1 MARLTARSTARQQ
14 RGLLLAVLLATTTLG
29 SCGYT
34 YGTGLHEHGI
44 RTVAFQV
51 VGNQSY
57 RQRLEV
63 EINRFLARELP
74 VTTDLTLADRSTADA
89 VLQVVLSD
97 VRERTV
103 VTGRPTPGVPN
114 PGYARVREGALEGA
128 IMLRLV
134 RNDGTVQ
141 LERHL
146 LDRTEFRAGIGENLT
161 SARAELA
168 EDLAR
173 KIALALET
181 DF

>member
-1 MARLTARSTARQQ
+1 MMIRTQ
-14 RGLLLAVLLATTTLG
+14 RTLSWMLLLATATLS

-34 YGTGLHEHGI
+34 FGNGLADYDI

-63 EINRFLARELP
+63 EISRFLARELP

-103 VTGRPTPGVPN
+103 VTGSPTPPP
-114 PGYARVREGALEGA
+114 PGGIQDLAFSRVREGAIEGS
-128 IMLRLV
+128 IVLRLV
-134 RNDGTVQ
+134 ARDGTVK
-141 LERHL
+141 LEREL
-146 LDRTEFRAGIGENLT
+146 LDRTEFRAGMGENLT

-173 KIALALET
+173 KIALALEN

>member
-1 MARLTARSTARQQ
+1 
-14 RGLLLAVLLATTTLG
+14 
-29 SCGYT
+29 
-34 YGTGLHEHGI
+34 
-44 RTVAFQV
+44 VAFQV

-63 EINRFLARELP
+63 EISRFLARELP

-103 VTGRPTPGVPN
+103 VTGRPTTRSPGEAPVYD
-114 PGYARVREGALEGA
+114 YARVREGALEGA
-128 IMLRLV
+128 IVLRLIGS
-134 RNDGTVQ
+134 DGTVQ

-146 LDRTEFRAGIGENLT
+146 LDRTEFRAAIGENLT

-173 KIALALET
+173 KIALALES

>member
-1 MARLTARSTARQQ
+1 MVGTH
-14 RGLLLAVLLATTTLG
+14 RGLLCVALLTATSLS

-34 YGTGLHEHGI
+34 FGTGLSDYGI

-74 VTTDLTLADRSTADA
+74 VTTDLTLADRNSADA

-103 VTGRPTPGVPN
+103 VTGRPTIGGPPN
-114 PGYARVREGALEGA
+114 PAYSRVREGALEGS
-128 IMLRLV
+128 IVLRLIGS
-134 RNDGTVQ
+134 DGTVQ
-141 LERHL
+141 LERNL
-146 LDRTEFRAGIGENLT
+146 LDRTEFRAAIGENLT

-168 EDLAR
+168 EDIAR
-173 KIALALET
+173 KIALALEN

>member
-1 MARLTARSTARQQ
+1 MMVRTHG
-14 RGLLLAVLLATTTLG
+14 GLLCVALLAAASLS

-34 YGTGLHEHGI
+34 FGTGLSDYGI

-63 EINRFLARELP
+63 EISRFLARELP

-103 VTGRPTPGVPN
+103 VTGRPTTRSPGEAPVYD
-114 PGYARVREGALEGA
+114 YARVREGALEGA
-128 IMLRLV
+128 IVLRLIGS
-134 RNDGTVQ
+134 DGTVQ

-146 LDRTEFRAGIGENLT
+146 LDRTEFRAAIGENLT

-173 KIALALET
+173 KIALALES

>member
-1 MARLTARSTARQQ
+1 MMVRTQRALLRL
-14 RGLLLAVLLATTTLG
+14 LLLATATLS

-34 YGTGLHEHGI
+34 FGNGLSQYGI

-63 EINRFLARELP
+63 EINRFLARELS
-74 VTTDLTLADRSTADA
+74 VTTDLTLADRSSADA
-89 VLQVVLSD
+89 VLQVVLSNA
-97 VRERTV
+97 RERTV
-103 VTGRPTPGVPN
+103 VPGRPIAGVPGSAF
-114 PGYARVREGALEGA
+114 PRVREGALEGA
-128 IMLRLV
+128 IVLRLV
-134 RNDGTVQ
+134 RRDGTVQ
-141 LERHL
+141 LVRNL
-146 LDRTEFRAGIGENLT
+146 LDRTEFRAAIGENLT

-173 KIALALET
+173 KIALALEN

>member
-1 MARLTARSTARQQ
+1 MMTRTRRS
-14 RGLLLAVLLATTTLG
+14 LLLMFLFVPATLS

-34 YGTGLHEHGI
+34 FGTGLSEYGI

-63 EINRFLARELP
+63 EINRFLARELS
-74 VTTDLTLADRSTADA
+74 VTTDLTLADRSSADA

-97 VRERTV
+97 ARERTV
-103 VTGRPTPGVPN
+103 VTGRPATGVPN
-114 PGYARVREGALEGA
+114 PAYSRVREGALEGA
-128 IMLRLV
+128 IVLRLI
-134 RNDGTVQ
+134 RSDGTVQ

-146 LDRTEFRAGIGENLT
+146 LDRTEFRAGMGENLT

-173 KIALALET
+173 KIALALEN